1 MARLKFG
8 ALTVVFTLIFISL
21 WGGGCASGP
30 GGGAG
35 QNQPYKVACRLA
47 NYGPDNQDAGLQ
59 HIRDLGLHYV
69 FMSIPKPEEVEA
81 TQQKLKDL
89 GLELL
94 VVRGDTDLSKETS
107 VDELRVQFETCKPT
121 WRFPA

>member
-1 MARLKFG
+1 MLHPLDGTVVPFLRENVLSGFFLILNISIEDDNGTVKVRRV
-8 ALTVVFTLIFISL
+8 TVVFTLIFISL

-35 QNQPYKVACRLA
+35 QNQPYKIACRLA

-69 FMSIPKPEEVEA
+69 FMSIRNRK
-81 TQQKLKDL
+81 
-89 GLELL
+89 
-94 VVRGDTDLSKETS
+94 R
-107 VDELRVQFETCKPT
+107 
-121 WRFPA
+121 WRQPNRS